1 MIADNVHLMAVAI
14 KETTS
19 LEAFYGVFEDVPVFQ
34 KIVDGENVDL
44 SEDEKALA
52 IAKYEENI
60 AAIPMKELREIRH
73 GMLIQTDWTQGSDSP
88 LDDATKAQWA
98 TYRQALRDITD
109 TYTSLDDVVWP
120 TKP

>member
-1 MIADNVHLMAVAI
+1 MIVDHPHLMAIAI

-34 KIVDGENVDL
+34 KIVDDNNVDL

-52 IAKYEENI
+52 IAKYEDNI
-60 AAIPMKELREIRH
+60 AAIPLNELRNNRD
-73 GMLIQTDWTQGSDSP
+73 GMLIQTDWTQAIDSP
-88 LDDATKAQWA
+88 LDDATKASWV

-109 TYTSLDDVVWP
+109 SYTSLEDVVWP

>member
-1 MIADNVHLMAVAI
+1 MIADHPHLMCIAI

-34 KIVDGENVDL
+34 KIVDGNNVDL

-52 IAKYEENI
+52 IAKYEDNI
-60 AAIPMKELREIRH
+60 AAIPLNELRNNRD
-73 GMLIQTDWTQGSDSP
+73 GMLIQTDWTQAIDSP
-88 LDDATKAQWA
+88 LDDATKASWV